1 MATAL
6 VLQHLEPEGPGLIG
20 DALEAA
26 GVGVQVHRCDLA
38 GAPPSDA
45 LDAVEAVV
53 VMGGTMDAH
62 RDEGFP
68 TRQAELALLRTAIA
82 REVPVLGICLGAQLL
97 AIAGGGSCYPGPNGP
112 EVGWGPVCLS
122 ADAGGDPLLA
132 GIAETFDALHWHGD
146 TFDLPPGA
154 VHLASSE
161 RYPNQAFRLGPSAW
175 GLQLHL
181 EADRAVVDAFAA
193 SALAD
198 GEDPAVVEPIVAE
211 ADVRLAALA
220 PVSDVVL
227 GRFAA
232 LVAARR

>member
-20 DALEAA
+20 VVLRNA
-26 GVGVQVHRCDLA
+26 GVEVRIHRSDLD
-38 GAPPSDA
+38 GEPSSDA
-45 LDAVEAVV
+45 LDAADAVV

-68 TRQAELALLRTAIA
+68 TRQAELALLRTAVE

-97 AIAGGGSCYPGPNGP
+97 AIAGGGTCFPGPHGP
-112 EVGWGPVCLS
+112 EVGWAPVRLS
-122 ADAGGDPLLA
+122 ADAGGDPLL
-132 GIAETFDALHWHGD
+132 GRVEEPFVALHWHGD

-154 VHLASSE
+154 VHLASSDV
-161 RYPNQAFRLGPSAW
+161 YPNQAFRLGPAAW
-175 GLQLHL
+175 GLQFHL
-181 EADRAVVDAFAA
+181 EADRSVVDAFAS

-211 ADVRLAALA
+211 ADARLAALA
-220 PVSDVVL
+220 PVCDVVL

-232 LVAARR
+232 LVAAR

>member
-20 DALEAA
+20 DYLRDA
-26 GVGVQVHRCDLA
+26 GVEARIHRCDLD
-38 GAPPSDA
+38 GEPSSGT
-45 LDAVEAVV
+45 LDAVDAVV

-68 TRQAELALLRTAIA
+68 TRQSELSLLRAAIE

-97 AIAGGGSCYPGPNGP
+97 AIAGGGACYPGANGP
-112 EVGWGPVCLS
+112 EVGWGPVQLS
-122 ADAGGDPLLA
+122 ADAGDDPLLGGVEA
-132 GIAETFDALHWHGD
+132 TFDALHWHGD

-154 VHLASSE
+154 VHLASSDT
-161 RYPNQAFRLGPSAW
+161 YPNQAFRIGPVAW
-175 GLQLHL
+175 GLQFHL
-181 EADRAVVDAFAA
+181 EADRGVVDAFVA

-198 GEDPAVVEPIVAE
+198 GEDPAVVEPIVAD
-211 ADVRLAALA
+211 ADARLAALG

-232 LVAARR
+232 LVAGRR